1 MYSTCMYLVFTATS
15 IQGVDCTLTLVNVYS
30 MELED
35 EVELEDPERGGKEE
49 GGTTRLLR
57 FNPGG
62 NSSEH
67 YSCSC
72 LWDEIK

>member
-1 MYSTCMYLVFTATS
+1 MYMHVLAKCFTATS

-49 GGTTRLLR
+49 GTTRLLR